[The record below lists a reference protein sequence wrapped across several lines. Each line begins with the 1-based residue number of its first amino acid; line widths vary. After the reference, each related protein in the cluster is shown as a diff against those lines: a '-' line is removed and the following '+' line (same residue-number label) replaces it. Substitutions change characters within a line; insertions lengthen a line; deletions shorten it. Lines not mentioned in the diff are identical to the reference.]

1 MTVKRFIPRR
11 LAVTLG
17 ASLATVAAVSGLG
30 QVHAAPPQANP
41 AASNTLVLYSAQG
54 YDSTMSKSFSKASG
68 TQVLLTDDSTG
79 NILAK
84 IAAERNNPHW
94 DVAWFDGDATMQTLD
109 NQGQLYKWTPNNVK
123 NYTTLGTSLIPSDKA
138 FYPTGVTA
146 AGVIVYSTRRLSAS
160 QAPANWNDLL
170 ASRFR
175 GKVAENDPAFS
186 GPAFPLIAGMY
197 LRMGGGHAHAIARGE
212 AYYSALKA
220 NGLHIYQTND
230 PTLHSVETGQNLIGI
245 VQDSAYYAAK
255 ATGAPISVVYPRG
268 GVTVLPGVIA
278 INARSHNLKAA
289 KAFVNYILSTTGQNV
304 MVHDPNDSDSY
315 YTPIIKNVS
324 PLPGHQSSSGIY
336 YQRLD
341 YIWAGQHAAEIKTW
355 FHNNIVR

>member
-1 MTVKRFIPRR
+1 MTVKRSIPRR

-17 ASLATVAAVSGLG
+17 ASLCAVAAASGLG
-30 QVHAAPPQANP
+30 QAQAAPSQARP
-41 AASNTLVLYSAQG
+41 AANNTLVLYSAQG
-54 YDSTMSKSFSKASG
+54 YDATMGKAFGAASG

-109 NQGQLYKWTPNNVK
+109 NQGQLYKWTPSNVG
-123 NYTTLGTSLIPSDKA
+123 NYTALGTSLVPADKA

-146 AGVIVYSTRRLSAS
+146 AGVIVYSTRRLSAA
-160 QAPANWNDLL
+160 QAPSNWNDLL
-170 ASRFR
+170 ASRFH

-186 GPAFPLIAGMY
+186 GPAFPMIAGMY
-197 LRMGGGHAHAIARGE
+197 LRTGGGRANAIARGE

-230 PTLHSVETGQNLIGI
+230 PTLHSVETGQNDIGI

-255 ATGAPISVVYPRG
+255 ATGAPIAVVYPTG

-289 KAFVNYILSTTGQNV
+289 KAFVNYILSQAGQNK
-304 MVHDPNDSDSY
+304 MIHDPNDSDSY

-324 PLPGHQSSSGIY
+324 PLPGHQTSGIY

-341 YIWAGQHAAEIKTW
+341 YIWAGQHATEIKTW
-355 FHNNIVR
+355 FHDNIVR